1 MGDVPEPKFNK
12 PDFTDHTGDDYEQG
26 ENIVYPKL
34 YYAGIGSRETP
45 IIILKLFTQI
55 GKYLA
60 NKNYILRSGHAEG
73 ADSAFEYG
81 CVMVNGQKE
90 IYLPWKGFG
99 NSDSNLVVGDPK
111 AYEIAELHHPYWHN
125 LSQGAKKL
133 QARNTHQALGK
144 DLETPA
150 KFIIC
155 WTKNG
160 KGSGGTGQCLRIA
173 KAYNIPVFDVGCWK
187 YIDDVK
193 KELKL
198 FLIENG
204 VS

>member
-1 MGDVPEPKFNK
+1 MNC
-12 PDFTDHTGDDYEQG
+12 
-26 ENIVYPKL
+26 
-34 YYAGIGSRETP
+34 YAGIGSRETP

-55 GKYLA
+55 GKFLA

-81 CVMVNGQKE
+81 CVMVDGQKE

-99 NSDSNLVVGDPK
+99 GSDSNLIVKDIK
-111 AYEIAELHHPYWHN
+111 AYEIAEQYHPYWHN

-133 QARNTHQALGK
+133 QARNSHQVLGK
-144 DLETPA
+144 DLNTPT

-160 KGSGGTGQCLRIA
+160 RGSGGTGQAIRIA
-173 KAYNIPVFDVGCWK
+173 RAYDIPIFDAGNFTDV
-187 YIDDVK
+187 DDAK
-193 KELKL
+193 KELNY

-204 VS
+204 VN